1 MAENKTILHRKPL
14 PLVSVV
20 MCTYNGE
27 KFLRAQIGSVLTQS
41 YSNLEFLIVDDASSD
56 KTVQVLE
63 EYRKQDDRIKYVV
76 NERNIGFNKN
86 FEKAIL
92 LASGDFIATCDQ
104 DDIWAASKI
113 ETMMN
118 EWPKD
123 SLFVY
128 SLSGSFTGDDFE
140 QRTDAPKIQYSPI
153 DDVHSLVFNSPVH
166 GHACMFKK
174 ELIARCLPIPP
185 DIYYDWWISM
195 HAASTGIIGCIP
207 YTLTWHRVHTQNS
220 SRTLT
225 SIRDKTER
233 EEQLRKQSIHFL
245 ETFFERPV
253 AREAEKKSLLQY
265 ASILKKM
272 DGKKFSS
279 LMYRY
284 IMKNRKLIFHY
295 KKKSFVF
302 FSHLKHARRMA
313 RKGLL

>member
-1 MAENKTILHRKPL
+1 LSSPATIR

-27 KFLRAQIGSVLTQS
+27 KFLRPQIGSVLSQT
-41 YSNLEFLIVDDASSD
+41 YVNLELVIVDDASSD
-56 KTVQVLE
+56 NTVQILE
-63 EYRKQDDRIKYVV
+63 EYSRKDSRVKYVV
-76 NERNIGFNKN
+76 NEKNLGYNKN

-92 LASGDFIATCDQ
+92 LAPGDYIATCDQ
-104 DDIWAASKI
+104 DDIWDASKI

-118 EWPKD
+118 EWPEG

-128 SLSGSFTGDDFE
+128 SLSGSFTADDFE
-140 QRTDAPKIQYSPI
+140 NRTGAPGVYYSAI
-153 DDVHSLVFNSPVH
+153 DDVHKLVFNSPVH

-174 ELIARCLPIPP
+174 ELVNRCLPFPS
-185 DIYYDWWISM
+185 DIFYDWWISM

-207 YTLTWHRVHTQNS
+207 KTLTWHRAHDKNS

-225 SIRDKTER
+225 SIKDKQER
-233 EEQLRKQSIHFL
+233 ENQLRKKSVYFL

-253 AREAEKKSLLQY
+253 ARDKEKESLLQY
-265 ASILKKM
+265 AAILKTM

-279 LMYRY
+279 AMFRY
-284 IMKNRKLIFHY
+284 VMGNRRLIFHY

-302 FSHLKHARRMA
+302 FSHLKHALRMA